1 MVLFNP
7 FFNCDRCRIILHHP
21 CILRFQKLHLGIAF
35 RTLHKPAHCC
45 FDCSCRFGL
54 YRCECWFILSI
65 LTFLFIFHLPQP
77 ADTTSELLEYPSHSS
92 TTTTAASRLG
102 SILVLWRRW
111 YTTLRHWW
119 TFTLAFPT
127 SLRRCCR
134 RSGCFGAEWGSSEVL
149 YWVLATNLP
158 IQSHLAIACA
168 PSTHILDT
176 CLHSIDP
183 RCLWRVFLLHDL
195 DRMKIHLFEDVRAVS
210 RRARHSHQHD
220 DAHNFTA
227 SFPVMEVIASV
238 VTGSLSLL
246 A

>member
-45 FDCSCRFGL
+45 LDCSCRFGL

-77 ADTTSELLEYPSHSS
+77 ADTTSELLEYRSHSS

-127 SLRRCCR
+127 SFRRCCR
-134 RSGCFGAEWGSSEVL
+134 RSGCFGAEWEAAKYSTGSWPPTFQS
-149 YWVLATNLP
+149 NP
-158 IQSHLAIACA
+158 ILQ
-168 PSTHILDT
+168 
-176 CLHSIDP
+176 
-183 RCLWRVFLLHDL
+183 LLVHQALISLTDAFTAL
-195 DRMKIHLFEDVRAVS
+195 IHAVS
-210 RRARHSHQHD
+210 GG
-220 DAHNFTA
+220 FFFCMTL
-227 SFPVMEVIASV
+227 IA
-238 VTGSLSLL
+238 
-246 A
+246 